1 MGGEC
6 TRADTARLPILACVL
21 LPVLAPQ
28 FTYSTVDCAVVSGTT
43 IASACTTLTV
53 QTTAQYP
60 DMVVVSCSGA
70 CGSLVLQLQIDGSV
84 ADADIAAAEAAIAA
98 NPSSV
103 AIALGT
109 TDGATLNLSP
119 SAVMFQGTAAQ
130 PTATALATGKTG
142 KKSKKGKKGRAGG
155 QAAAKKGKKGG
166 NNGAKTGKGK
176 GKRAKSAKQSL
187 AEQTAETQAAR
198 TQTHLVLLVGL
209 HGVVGV
215 AIGLHKSNAQEP
227 GPAEPTEKSP
237 LVAA

>member
-1 MGGEC
+1 MI
-6 TRADTARLPILACVL
+6 T
-21 LPVLAPQ
+21 
-28 FTYSTVDCAVVSGTT
+28 
-43 IASACTTLTV
+43 SACTALTV

-70 CGSLVLQLQIDGSV
+70 CGSLVLELQIDGSV
-84 ADADIAAAEAAIAA
+84 ADADIAAAEAAISA

-103 AIALGT
+103 TIAITT

-119 SAVMFQGTAAQ
+119 SAVVVQGTAAQ
-130 PTATALATGKTG
+130 PTATALATATGKAGKTA
-142 KKSKKGKKGRAGG
+142 KKGKKGKKGRAGG
-155 QAAAKKGKKGG
+155 YAAAKKGKKGG

-176 GKRAKSAKQSL
+176 GKTAKSAKQSL
-187 AEQTAETQAAR
+187 AEQTAETQAPR

-209 HGVVGV
+209 LGVVGV
-215 AIGLHKSNAQEP
+215 AIGLRKSNAQEP